1 MEMNTTLESCVDICM
16 VGKLCMC
23 RCGVF
28 CVNPPTVNIIFL
40 LLIFFMIVGVIEKNI
55 LKDNLELPK
64 VTLDKFENKDITKI
78 FYDGNKNIFLNDIPI
93 DIKDLSKKI
102 KTSEVKDVVLIADK
116 SLLVTDINIILFEL
130 NQNQINNIKLLSS
143 LNAN

>member
-1 MEMNTTLESCVDICM
+1 MRLKTKNKRDYEDDGL
-16 VGKLCMC
+16 L
-23 RCGVF
+23 
-28 CVNPPTVNIIFL
+28 PLVNIIFL

-64 VTLDKFENKDITKI
+64 VALDKFENKEVAKI
-78 FYDGNKNIFLNDIPI
+78 FYDADKNIYLNDIPTN
-93 DIKDLSKKI
+93 IKDLRKII
-102 KTSEVKDVVLIADK
+102 KTKEVKDVVLIADK

-130 NQNQINNIKLLSS
+130 KQNQINNIKLLSS

>member
-1 MEMNTTLESCVDICM
+1 MRLKTKNKRDYDDDGL
-16 VGKLCMC
+16 L
-23 RCGVF
+23 
-28 CVNPPTVNIIFL
+28 PLVNIIFL

-55 LKDNLELPK
+55 LKDDLELPK

-78 FYDGNKNIFLNDIPI
+78 FYDENKNIYLDDTPI
-93 DIKDLSKKI
+93 DINELRKKI
-102 KTSEVKDVVLIADK
+102 KTFEKKDVVLIADK

-130 NQNQINNIKLLSS
+130 KQNQIDNIKLLSS